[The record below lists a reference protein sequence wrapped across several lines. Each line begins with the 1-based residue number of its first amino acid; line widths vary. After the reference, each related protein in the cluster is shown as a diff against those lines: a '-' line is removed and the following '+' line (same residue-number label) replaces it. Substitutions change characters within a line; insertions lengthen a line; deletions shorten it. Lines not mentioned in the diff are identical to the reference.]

1 MKKTIILLFLAMFS
15 ILGVNAQNLTVPEPE
30 FSDQAYLVT
39 SESTYQKLPRETGY
53 IKTKAGASLYLV
65 GIGKVKTRVTL
76 EGKESSVST
85 PAGEVRI
92 ILKAKDNDTDPQSF
106 INAFQ
111 FEVKGKERRAQIAEA
126 GTFSASKENTLG
138 QLEFNAKKYGTSSYL
153 IVFDNLKPGEY
164 GIVIGDPN
172 ADNKKNDL
180 KVTTFSVK

>member
-1 MKKTIILLFLAMFS
+1 MKKTLFLLLLAMFGF
-15 ILGVNAQNLTVPEPE
+15 LGANAQNLTVPEPE

-39 SESTYQKLPRETGY
+39 SESTYKKLVRETGY
-53 IKTKAGASLYLV
+53 LKTKAGASLYLV

-76 EGKESSVST
+76 EGNESSVST

-92 ILKAKDNDTDPQSF
+92 ILKARDNNTDPQSF

-138 QLEFNAKKYGTSSYL
+138 QLEFNAQKYGTSSYL

-172 ADNKKNDL
+172 NDNKKNDL